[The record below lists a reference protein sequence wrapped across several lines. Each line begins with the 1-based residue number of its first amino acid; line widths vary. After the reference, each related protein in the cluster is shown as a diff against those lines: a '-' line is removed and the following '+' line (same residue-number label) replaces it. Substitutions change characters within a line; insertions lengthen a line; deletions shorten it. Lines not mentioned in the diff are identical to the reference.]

1 MSGSDN
7 LLKIPKSGRIGRFAK
22 IVEEETGREVVEK
35 VMQDADQY
43 KSYNYVRKAAWWK
56 RVIEELE
63 KLIGREKSCEIMEKC
78 GRKCCGPTSR
88 KKAKE
93 ARGESESIEGLVKGM
108 NENGIGG
115 GRLTLKDE
123 TTVQGG
129 YDHCYCGQ
137 VKHTAE
143 VFPEIYCH
151 CSVGWYKQLF
161 ESALGTPV
169 EVELVQSIITGADT
183 CEFIIHVKR

>member
-1 MSGSDN
+1 MSGSDD
-7 LLKIPKSGRIGRFAK
+7 LKIPKTGRIGRFAK
-22 IVEEETGREVVEK
+22 TVEAETDREVVEK

-56 RVIEELE
+56 RVIENLE
-63 KLIGREKSCEIMEKC
+63 QLTGREKSCEIMEKC
-78 GRKCCGPTSR
+78 GRKCCGSTSR
-88 KKAKE
+88 RKAKE
-93 ARGESESIEGLVKGM
+93 AMEQSETLEELVKRM
-108 NENGIGG
+108 NEKGIGG
-115 GRLTLKDE
+115 GRLTLKDK
-123 TTVQGG
+123 TTVHGG

-161 ESALGTPV
+161 ESALGTSV